1 MSTQFIVQMEN
12 RPGAI
17 ANLARAFASAGVNI
31 REIGGG
37 GGGGGDVG
45 YAVVTADDDEGAR
58 AVLRAGGF
66 VFREGDALIVE
77 VPDHPG
83 GLAEIAGKLEAAGV
97 NIQAILFLGRRE
109 GAVETAITVDDVE
122 KARAALR

>member
-12 RPGAI
+12 RPGAL

-37 GGGGGDVG
+37 GGSDVG

-58 AVLRAGGF
+58 AVLRTGGF

-83 GLAEIAGKLEAAGV
+83 GLAEVAGKLEAAGV